1 VIICIDYCHNSLI
14 LITFYL
20 AKSDHIMRLPLYI
33 LNIFNERVEFMIL
46 THRWLGS
53 RWLTY
58 FFLGQRP
65 WNVNGCFLK
74 CEMCFR
80 MMKSPPP
87 PPTEFVNLPLPN
99 TDTHTHTHTH
109 THHTHT
115 AHTFRGQQSSRKVNE
130 SLWRKNF
137 NWNDLGKHPPTLWIS

>member
-1 VIICIDYCHNSLI
+1 MLLNVIICIDYCHNSLI
-14 LITFYL
+14 VITFYL

-74 CEMCFR
+74 CEMCFAGWW
-80 MMKSPPP
+80 
-87 PPTEFVNLPLPN
+87 NLLLLQPDSWISLFQ
-99 TDTHTHTHTH
+99 TRTHTHTLHTLLGVNNLPEKL
-109 THHTHT
+109 T
-115 AHTFRGQQSSRKVNE
+115 KVCGARISTE
-130 SLWRKNF
+130 M
-137 NWNDLGKHPPTLWIS
+137 TLENIRQRYG